1 MLPFVIDLAI
11 VLLLLAAL
19 GLGALLH
26 RRLSA
31 MRADAAGLE
40 RLIDGL
46 TAATG
51 RAEHAL
57 GELRRTAG
65 ETGERM
71 SHDLARAQRLA
82 DELRLLGDRAD
93 RLADGLVQGISAA
106 REVHKGA
113 TGARPVAAPPNGA
126 PAGSTGLARPVPAKD
141 LERALST
148 LR

>member
-1 MLPFVIDLAI
+1 MMVPMVVDLAI
-11 VLLLLAAL
+11 VLLLLAVL
-19 GLGALLH
+19 GFGALLH

-31 MRADAAGLE
+31 MRTDNAGLE

-51 RAEHAL
+51 RAEGAL
-57 GELRRTAG
+57 GELKRTAN

-71 SHDLARAQRLA
+71 SQDLARAQRLA

-93 RLADGLVQGISAA
+93 RLADGLVEGIRAA
-106 REVHKGA
+106 REINRRSP
-113 TGARPVAAPPNGA
+113 GARPTSASPKGA
-126 PAGSTGLARPVPAKD
+126 PASAGPAKPLPAED